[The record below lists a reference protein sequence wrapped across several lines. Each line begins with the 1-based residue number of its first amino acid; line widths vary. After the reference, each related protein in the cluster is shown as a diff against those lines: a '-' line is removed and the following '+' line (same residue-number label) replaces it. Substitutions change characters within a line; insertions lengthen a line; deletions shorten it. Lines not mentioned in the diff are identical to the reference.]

1 MSDRLEPQKS
11 PGRPQ
16 LDDLP
21 DLDPHLAPPHASAQV
36 DFEQPQHLSRI
47 FVAVRT
53 WRLLFT
59 VIIPILLA
67 GLLPILMAGDAPLYV
82 LLPILVVGAVV
93 GVAATIGW
101 AYLSWKRF
109 TFQLSDTELRI
120 DRGVV
125 FRQTAHI
132 PFDRIHSVD
141 HSAGLLERVLG
152 VVTLNV
158 QTAGVSAKAEGVIE
172 GLTLD
177 VAEALQREIFL
188 RVRGGGTVESPVSI
202 GGSIVDGAEQ
212 PRPDMARSVSDL
224 SSSVRGVL
232 GGVGEDAPVT
242 FEYHLPTK
250 NLILAAI
257 SSTQSFV
264 AIIVFIAAGA
274 QFLEMFQLYDRL
286 FESVGDVV
294 LNLPVLEGLLFV
306 VAALVLTWV
315 FSVVSTTLKFGGFT
329 VRRRG
334 PRVEVDRGLLERKV
348 AGIPIERIQSVRV
361 NSGIIRRF
369 LKFAEIELDVAGGL
383 GKGESTAEVP
393 VNIVHP
399 FIALAE
405 VDDFLSAIVPE
416 IDDVPTDIQK
426 LPRRVMRRYL
436 IRWFLSALPAAVLPA
451 VVWWLASQYVIAAI
465 VVALLV
471 IALFLVLGR
480 QSFLSRGWAT
490 SARTLVVTGGVT
502 DWSTMIVPKR
512 RIQWARVSQ
521 TPFQRM
527 ARLATL
533 TITTAAA
540 PVASVRDMP
549 VDVALEIQRW
559 AIPRSDEGVSST
571 AVQSPPPAKGS

>member
-1 MSDRLEPQKS
+1 MSDPLERQAPPQG
-11 PGRPQ
+11 PA

-21 DLDPHLAPPHASAQV
+21 DFEPHDDSTRAAV
-36 DFEQPQHLSRI
+36 EIDFEEPQHLSI
-47 FVAVRT
+47 VFVAVRT
-53 WRLLFT
+53 SRLLFT
-59 VIIPILLA
+59 AVIPILLA
-67 GLLPILMAGDAPLYV
+67 GILPILAAGDAPLYV
-82 LLPILVVGAVV
+82 LLPILAVV
-93 GVAATIGW
+93 AILAVVVTIGW
-101 AYLSWKRF
+101 GYLSWKRF

-177 VAEALQREIFL
+177 VAEALQREIFR
-188 RVRGGGTVESPVSI
+188 RVRGGGSTEAPTAAEEVAT
-202 GGSIVDGAEQ
+202 DGAA
-212 PRPDMARSVSDL
+212 PRPDIARSVSEL

-274 QFLEMFQLYDRL
+274 QFLEMFQLYDVL
-286 FESVGDVV
+286 FDNVGAAVRD
-294 LNLPVLEGLLFV
+294 LPVLEGLLFI
-306 VAALVLTWV
+306 VAALILTWM
-315 FSVVSTTLKFGGFT
+315 FSVVNTTLKFGGFT

-369 LKFAEIELDVAGGL
+369 LKYAEIELDVAGGL

-399 FIALAE
+399 FIALAA
-405 VDDFLSAIVPE
+405 VDAFLTAIVPE
-416 IDDVPTDIQK
+416 IDDVPTEIER
-426 LPRRVMRRYL
+426 LPRRVMGRYL
-436 IRWFLSALPAAVLPA
+436 IRWFLVALPIAALPAAV
-451 VVWWLASQYVIAAI
+451 WWFASQYVIAAI
-465 VVALLV
+465 IVALLV
-471 IALFLVLGR
+471 IALFLVIGR

-502 DWSTMIVPKR
+502 DRNTMIVPKR

-571 AVQSPPPAKGS
+571 ATQSPPPAKGS

>member
-1 MSDRLEPQKS
+1 MSDPLERQTPPQ
-11 PGRPQ
+11 RPA

-21 DLDPHLAPPHASAQV
+21 EFEPHDESARVAAQV
-36 DFEQPQHLSRI
+36 DFEEPQHLSLV

-53 WRLLFT
+53 SRLLFT
-59 VIIPILLA
+59 AIIPILLA
-67 GLLPILMAGDAPLYV
+67 GIVPVLAAGDAPLYV
-82 LLPILVVGAVV
+82 LLPILAVV
-93 GVAATIGW
+93 AILAVAATIGW
-101 AYLSWKRF
+101 AYLSWRRF

-141 HSAGLLERVLG
+141 HSAGLVERFLG

-177 VAEALQREIFL
+177 VAEALQREIFR
-188 RVRGGGTVESPVSI
+188 RVRGGGSVEAPAATE
-202 GGSIVDGAEQ
+202 GAEADDAA
-212 PRPDMARSVSDL
+212 PRPDIARSVSAL

-274 QFLEMFQLYDRL
+274 QLLEMFQLFDVL
-286 FESVGDVV
+286 FDNVGAVV
-294 LNLPVLEGLLFV
+294 RDLPILEGLLFV
-306 VAALVLTWV
+306 VAALILTWV
-315 FSVVSTTLKFGGFT
+315 FSVASTTLKFGGFT

-369 LKFAEIELDVAGGL
+369 LKYAEIELDVAGGL

-399 FIALAE
+399 FIALDG
-405 VDDFLSAIVPE
+405 VDDFLNAIVPE
-416 IDDVPTDIQK
+416 IDDVPTEVER

-436 IRWFLSALPAAVLPA
+436 FRWFLAALPVAALPA

-465 VVALLV
+465 VVALIV

-490 SARTLVVTGGVT
+490 SARTLIVTGGVT
-502 DWSTMIVPKR
+502 DRSTMIVPKR

-521 TPFQRM
+521 TPFQRV

-559 AIPRSDEGVSST
+559 AIPRSSKGVSST
-571 AVQSPPPAKGS
+571 QSQAASPAKGS